1 MRHDRHARKGPGFCR
16 KTGEFLLLSAVAF
29 FLLFVLICG
38 IAIACLLPVPGNST
52 VAFNIHLVLVVIAF
66 LLTGFIAKLLDPYLP
81 IHEKKQIVEQ
91 THKTKNDKSYSEN

>member
-1 MRHDRHARKGPGFCR
+1 LHFSC
-16 KTGEFLLLSAVAF
+16 SSY
-29 FLLFVLICG
+29 G

-52 VAFNIHLVLVVIAF
+52 VAFIHLVLVVIAF

-81 IHEKKQIVEQ
+81 IHEKKQNVEQ

>member
-1 MRHDRHARKGPGFCR
+1 
-16 KTGEFLLLSAVAF
+16 
-29 FLLFVLICG
+29 
-38 IAIACLLPVPGNST
+38 VPGNST

-81 IHEKKQIVEQ
+81 IHEKKQNVEQ